1 MLNDLAEAIRRWTEK
16 KGIGFFTCLSVW
28 RCASL
33 FVSALCFTPY
43 CQSTVMHKPSPFHF
57 AGTFL
62 GFACLFFLFF
72 RLFLVFGTVTAS
84 ELPVLMPAFSLLS
97 PWMRRVVFFCHGS
110 IVTVI
115 HFMQLHAIA
124 SGSTCQ
130 EATDGKKTDS
140 IFLCFRRSQEAA
152 NTFTVT
158 LLGSSHMQL

>member
-1 MLNDLAEAIRRWTEK
+1 MLWNMLNDLAEAIRRWTEK
-16 KGIGFFTCLSVW
+16 KSIGFFTCLSVW

-97 PWMRRVVFFCHGS
+97 PWMRRVVFFLPRLNS
-110 IVTVI
+110 YSNS
-115 HFMQLHAIA
+115 FHAIA
-124 SGSTCQ
+124 CNCEWIDLPRG
-130 EATDGKKTDS
+130 DGRKKKLIQFSCALGVPKKLRT
-140 IFLCFRRSQEAA
+140 RSQS
-152 NTFTVT
+152 
-158 LLGSSHMQL
+158 LC